1 MFMENKPNI
10 SGQAFE
16 MFVSSVLKQIAA
28 QENKDIFLDYLLPKE
43 NEFIKDGRT
52 IKLDAAAPN
61 GILGIDTPVFFE
73 YKYQINERTFLNIL
87 SRISREYKDTNYVTP
102 VTIIIVTFSTIKHEI
117 EGILESINFKFKGIS
132 IDVLDGSIV
141 EDWIQKY
148 PIDYNNAISFYDE
161 KLIDAKSSVA
171 VNNKNFDEKTQD
183 NIAVLKKEIDSNDCF
198 ALVLGAGIS
207 IDLGAKSWN
216 DLLLH
221 FENELC
227 KAGIIGDVDKL
238 CKKVGGSSLITAQL
252 CKDLYKNET
261 AYYWAIHNGLYGTP
275 SSKSMYAI
283 DEIVKIIEKSKR
295 KKHFRVLT
303 YNFDDYLEQRLTNI
317 QFEFNTLFNSSGI
330 INDKLSIYHV
340 HGYLPQVEYKS
351 YMKPE
356 HCASIFLTEENY
368 NGLYNQP
375 YSWQISSQLSFF
387 RENTCLF
394 VGCSLSDP
402 NIRRLLELTREK
414 NRKHYAIMVKDN
426 LLISDLIIASKH
438 FARLGVEIIWV
449 NNYSDI
455 TTVLRQ
461 LHS

>member
-1 MFMENKPNI
+1 M
-10 SGQAFE
+10 
-16 MFVSSVLKQIAA
+16 
-28 QENKDIFLDYLLPKE
+28 
-43 NEFIKDGRT
+43 
-52 IKLDAAAPN
+52 
-61 GILGIDTPVFFE
+61 
-73 YKYQINERTFLNIL
+73 
-87 SRISREYKDTNYVTP
+87 
-102 VTIIIVTFSTIKHEI
+102 
-117 EGILESINFKFKGIS
+117 
-132 IDVLDGSIV
+132 
-141 EDWIQKY
+141 
-148 PIDYNNAISFYDE
+148 
-161 KLIDAKSSVA
+161 
-171 VNNKNFDEKTQD
+171 
-183 NIAVLKKEIDSNDCF
+183 KKEIDSNDCF

-275 SSKSMYAI
+275 SYKSVYAI

-351 YMKPE
+351 HMKAE

-387 RENTCLF
+387 RENACLF

-455 TTVLRQ
+455 TTVLSQ